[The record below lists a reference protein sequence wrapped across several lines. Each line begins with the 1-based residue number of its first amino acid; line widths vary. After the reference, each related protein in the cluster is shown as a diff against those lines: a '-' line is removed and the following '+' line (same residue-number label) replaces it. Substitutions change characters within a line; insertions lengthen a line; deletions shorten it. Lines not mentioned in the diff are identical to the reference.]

1 MISTESQ
8 EQIGFVTWFRY
19 KFPDV
24 LLFHIPNGSFRTI
37 VTAQRLKHD
46 GVVPGVP
53 DLMVPA
59 WHLFIEMK
67 RKEGGVISPEQK
79 KTIDYL
85 TRVGYTVIVGYGAED
100 ASRKVLE
107 FLKIP
112 KF

>member
-8 EQIGFVTWFRY
+8 EQIGFVTWWRY

-24 LLFHIPNGSFRTI
+24 VIFHIANGGFRNV
-37 VTAQRLKHD
+37 VTGQRLRKE
-46 GVVPGVP
+46 GVLKGVP

-59 WHLFIEMK
+59 WHLFVEMK
-67 RKEGGVISPEQK
+67 RKEKGVISPEQK
-79 KTIDYL
+79 KMIDYL

-107 FLKIP
+107 FLK
-112 KF
+112 